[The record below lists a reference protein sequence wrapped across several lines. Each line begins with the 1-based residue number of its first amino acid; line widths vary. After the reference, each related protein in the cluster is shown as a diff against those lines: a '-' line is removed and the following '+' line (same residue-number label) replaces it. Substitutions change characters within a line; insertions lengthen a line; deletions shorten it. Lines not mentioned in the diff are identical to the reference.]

1 MKKVLLWLSSVVLS
15 SQIASAA
22 NPVTGYV
29 QLNPPNG
36 TQAGGPNTQT
46 SNVTVSQTLPYIGG
60 GIQCVRSVNGVLTGT
75 GQDCGAG
82 AVASGSNT
90 IVASPQ
96 YQIPFYSQTGT
107 SNTLTGASGFSWYG
121 SSAQVTGTLVSSGP
135 IYINS
140 GQGLFFRDVLNE
152 VGNTADIGLNPFYLS
167 ELDIQPPSAL
177 TINGNQGDVRNTAEF
192 ILHKNGSVN
201 SSYAT
206 FAISDNNTPFG
217 HYSGFSSTS
226 GVTTDTIWSLP
237 RADGT
242 SGQCLV
248 TDGAAHLSF
257 AAASGGGS
265 GNGTV
270 SASQQFNVAY
280 YTNAGSTTT
289 VGGNSHFTTD
299 GSSIAVSSIAFN
311 GSGNSLVFTPFTGSS
326 ATFTGPVHMGNFYN
340 TNVAST
346 TPLAVISRDPYP
358 ISPDNA
364 MQAIYGEYNGAITG
378 TTSDFNGVRGNFF
391 NTDNSNVLADANGVG
406 GFAVDVFPGKNATL
420 NGGQFFVQ
428 GRGYAP
434 NYIGIYDRVLWT
446 STPPAVT
453 TTTSAITGLFVGV
466 QISSGDF
473 TTPLITSGPVYS
485 IYINPKLGGGAS
497 GRSYALLSYD
507 TDPSFLS
514 GSLNVNGGLQTG
526 TSYYQFNTQLS
537 VVNATPNVTGYD
549 AVFSTSVFYNNGN
562 AAVTISSNA
571 AIAVQSTDNTPFA
584 LYRAAQSS
592 PTLQLLDYFDYL
604 GDLQLTTTGA
614 VLNLA
619 GNFQQGYGGMDLQNV
634 SSTSNTFTRGMVSSN
649 LIWSNTSGNWFSAGN
664 GGNDYAAMLFRQS
677 GDIAFASSANQLP
690 STNFSDASVKSHTHL
705 YINATSGDVGI
716 GMGATSPSNA
726 QFQVLAST
734 TNIYSFYASTA
745 VTGGFGVDISTNGHF
760 NIFNSS
766 STQGPTIANGTGDA
780 SCSDVRCTV
789 TASASPVTFTFS
801 KPFAKVPVCTVTP
814 QTGSITN
821 TFSYSKTV
829 SAITITETAISG
841 LVDIICIGGD

>member
-1 MKKVLLWLSSVVLS
+1 MKKVLLWLSSIVLS
-15 SQIASAA
+15 SQIAAAA

-46 SNVTVSQTLPYIGG
+46 SNVTISQTLPYIGG

-96 YQIPFYSQTGT
+96 YQIPFYSQAGT

-121 SSAQVTGTLVSSGP
+121 SSAAVNTLVT
-135 IYINS
+135 NN
-140 GQGLFFRDVLNE
+140 L
-152 VGNTADIGLNPFYLS
+152 
-167 ELDIQPPSAL
+167 
-177 TINGNQGDVRNTAEF
+177 
-192 ILHKNGSVN
+192 
-201 SSYAT
+201 
-206 FAISDNNTPFG
+206 ISTG
-217 HYSGFSSTS
+217 I
-226 GVTTDTIWSLP
+226 V
-237 RADGT
+237 AGT
-242 SGQCLV
+242 SGL
-248 TDGAAHLSF
+248 TSAGTIFGNNGASFGSTVAFGNPLNPYSVGIIGPSTSPVGGYAVALPTSTPQSGQALINLSGGNLGWSNIPS
-257 AAASGGGS
+257 SGGGS

-280 YTNAGSTTT
+280 YTNSGSSTT

-311 GSGNSLVFTPFTGSS
+311 GSGNSLVFTPFTASS
-326 ATFTGPVHMGNFYN
+326 ATFSGPVHMGNFYN

-537 VVNATPNVTGYD
+537 VVDATPAITGYT
-549 AVFSTSVFYNNGN
+549 AVFSTSTQYNNGN
-562 AAVTISSNA
+562 AVVTISSNA
-571 AIAVQSTDNTPFA
+571 AISIQSTDNTPLA
-584 LYRAAQSS
+584 LFRASQSS
-592 PTLQLLDYFDYL
+592 PSLQLLDYFDYQ

-619 GNFQQGYGGMDLQNV
+619 GNFQQGFGGMDLQNV

-649 LIWSNTSGNWFSAGN
+649 LIWSNASGQWFSSGN

-677 GDIAFASSANQLP
+677 GDIAFVSSANQLP
-690 STNFSDASVKSHTHL
+690 STNFSDAALKANTRL
-705 YINATSGDVGI
+705 YINATTGDLGV
-716 GMGATSPSNA
+716 GMGATSPSTA
-726 QFQVLAST
+726 QLQVLAST
-734 TNIYSFYASTA
+734 TNVYGFYVSTA
-745 VTGGFGVDISTNGHF
+745 VAGGFGVDISTNGHF

-766 STQGPTIANGTGDA
+766 STQGPTLTNATTRT
-780 SCSDVRCTV
+780 SKCSDVSCSINT
-789 TASASPVTFTFS
+789 TASPTGFV
-801 KPFAKVPVCTVTP
+801 FAKPYGVEPVCNVTVRNSTAP
-814 QTGSITN
+814 YVVTNSSITILPGSN
-821 TFSYSKTV
+821 SI
-829 SAITITETAISG
+829 A
-841 LVDIICIGGD
+841 DIHCFGGE